1 MALDDPDSRRDLH
14 RPRDQRL
21 SASRVARWHCGAMA
35 VAFCRPRVTSF
46 SSCREQVTEYLNRAR
61 LEPDGDAQ
69 RRFVD
74 IAQHYR
80 ILAEAEASNASRM
93 GDERR
98 ARRHDAK

>member
-1 MALDDPDSRRDLH
+1 MKGSNPIRREWSTRTQHSAREELLAWAKA
-14 RPRDQRL
+14 RD
-21 SASRVARWHCGAMA
+21 
-35 VAFCRPRVTSF
+35 F
-46 SSCREQVTEYLNRAR
+46 REQVTEYLNRAR
-61 LEPDGDAQ
+61 PEPDGDVQ